1 MALWEMII
9 YVLPIIAGVILLCL
23 STSDIVNAFSKVLGL
38 LLGQVDRIK
47 NLVNSPLLGEAFPNV
62 LSDTPVP
69 PLTSLPPLPST
80 PTPSLDELPIAAT
93 VIATVL
99 NLIAEIIQ
107 VINTFILSANLWMYL
122 LVTFVLIWS
131 IFTFFYIIT
140 NSLAWRAVIALWAL
154 VVLFMICISLV
165 VYIFLSTII
174 TDLCFEL
181 NNPTGILNLI
191 TNLPDITGLICF
203 LKKDFD
209 MIIAGNSLLIAGV
222 LIFTVLSF
230 I

>member
-1 MALWEMII
+1 MWEMII
-9 YVLPIIAGVILLCL
+9 YVCPIVAGVILLCL
-23 STSDIVNAFSKVLGL
+23 STSDIANRFDSVIGL
-38 LLGQVDRIK
+38 LLGQLPTIQ
-47 NLVNSPLLGEAFPNV
+47 NLANSPLLGEAFPNV

-69 PLTSLPPLPST
+69 PLVPST
-80 PTPSLDELPIAAT
+80 PGVPSVNGLPLVAET
-93 VIATVL
+93 IATVQS
-99 NLIAEIIQ
+99 LIAEIIQ